1 MLFKKMLREMGHNVG
16 QFFSIFLLSFLAV
29 FIYSGFESNVV
40 GSGRAVEEFH
50 DKTNVA
56 DLWVYSEG
64 FTQENLEA
72 VRNLDIVSDAQLRT
86 EVTGT
91 APDFGGAQTDIYLEY
106 ESFVIM
112 PLAAE
117 GDEFIPSDGYNE
129 SGDNLGK
136 EDTSNYLWLNKS
148 FADQWGIK
156 VGDDFTVEY
165 NGITFTRKI
174 KGLVMTPE
182 YEFTKAEKDADV
194 NLKNLAYVYMSY
206 DAFPFRDYINRLIET
221 EKITAKSLAEDSD
234 ILDEKKEELEAYG
247 IDIESLDKDTLLQ
260 IVENMSDEDIRKLVP
275 YSTMLIALTDDA
287 GNADVKDKSGNVS
300 VAMSYEKEIA
310 DAIDNNYAVMI
321 DAKSVPGIERVRAE
335 LEQHDMFSYTFALIF
350 LIVAVLVIST
360 TMSRLVERQRTQV
373 GTLNALGLKRY
384 KISLHYMGYSFF
396 VSFLGAI
403 IGLILGPVLVGSL
416 MIEMIM
422 EWYVVPDVATAVNYK
437 FYIVAVAVVLCCV
450 LASFLSCN
458 RLLKVPPAAALRP
471 AAPKKPKRTIFERL
485 PFWNKLGF
493 STQYNL
499 RDISRAPMRAIMG
512 IIGTAVGMV
521 LVVYSFGCK
530 ILVDDIVDWN
540 FDKIQNFDYEM
551 VLSEDENASYFDN
564 IADEV
569 DGELVMLDSIEI
581 SKVKNATAADKS
593 KQVITVL
600 EGKGLYNITDEK
612 TNVTSVVPG
621 TISITSRLAKTMGI
635 KVGDTVYWHIYSK
648 NTWYESK
655 VGSISRSPETA
666 GIVILREDLEALGC
680 EFTPSILVTDKD
692 VKSYESRDG
701 ISTVYEMS
709 ELKRIFVE
717 GYEVINMLFYMMM
730 AFSLITTVVV
740 LYNSGNISFH
750 ERLKEFATLKVM
762 GLSSSKIRG
771 ILNQENI
778 WLSILGVIVGAPFA
792 KPSLIAMMNSNGDN
806 FDYYIDVPV
815 YLYILSGAFV
825 LFVAFLVSFMF
836 SKKIKKIDMVEILKG
851 ME

>member
-29 FIYSGFESNVV
+29 FIFAGFESNVV
-40 GSGRAVEEFH
+40 GSSRAVENFH
-50 DKTNVA
+50 NKTNVA
-56 DLWVYSEG
+56 DLWAYSEG

-72 VRNLDIVSDAQLRT
+72 VRGLDFVKDAQLRT

-91 APDFGGAQTDIYLEY
+91 APDFGGSQTDIYLEY
-106 ESFVIM
+106 ESLVIK
-112 PLAAE
+112 PLVAE

-129 SGDNLGK
+129 AGHSNDG

-148 FADQWGIK
+148 FADEWGIK

-165 NGITFTRKI
+165 NGITFTREI

-182 YEFTKAEKDADV
+182 YEFTKADKDADI

-206 DAFPFRDYINRLIET
+206 DAFPFRDYVNRLIET
-221 EKITAKSLAEDSD
+221 EKISAKSLAEDSD
-234 ILDEKKEELEAYG
+234 ILDEKKEELAAYG
-247 IDIESLDKDTLLQ
+247 IDIESLDKDMLLQ
-260 IVENMSDEDIRKLVP
+260 IVENMSDEDIRKFVP
-275 YSTMLIALTDDA
+275 YSTMIIALTDDA
-287 GNADVKDKSGNVS
+287 KNANVKTDNVS
-300 VAMSYEKEIA
+300 VAMSYEKKIA

-373 GTLNALGLKRY
+373 GTMNALGLKRY

-396 VSFLGAI
+396 VSFLGALV
-403 IGLILGPVLVGSL
+403 GLILGPNLVGSM
-416 MIEMIM
+416 MIKMVM

-437 FYIVAVAVVLCCV
+437 FYIVAIVVVLCCV
-450 LASFLSCN
+450 LAAFLSCN

-499 RDISRAPMRAIMG
+499 RDISRAPMRALMG

-530 ILVDDIVDWN
+530 LLVDDIVDWN
-540 FDKIQNFDYEM
+540 FSKIQNFDYEM
-551 VLSEDENASYFDN
+551 VLSEDENASYFDD

-581 SKVKNATAADKS
+581 SKTKNATAADKS
-593 KQVITVL
+593 KQAITVI

-612 TNVTSVVPG
+612 ANVTSVVPG
-621 TISITSRLAKTMGI
+621 TISITSRLAKTMGV

-692 VKSYESRDG
+692 VMSYESREG

-709 ELKRIFVE
+709 ELKRIFIE
-717 GYEVINMLFYMMM
+717 GYEVVNMLFYMMM
-730 AFSLITTVVV
+730 AFSLITTIVV
-740 LYNSGNISFH
+740 LYNSGNISFY

-762 GLSSSKIRG
+762 GLSTGKIRG

-778 WLSILGVIVGAPFA
+778 WLSILGVIAGAPLA

-806 FDYYIDVPV
+806 FDYYIDLPA
-815 YLYILSGAFV
+815 YLYIAGGAFV